1 MKSITKFRNVA
12 VAMLLVFLTGAV
24 TTSCEDEPGYDWLV
38 GTWRIVA
45 PPSEPDNMFTF
56 YGDGTGTYWWPDD
69 WGTSW
74 NYYPFYWEAV
84 GDELYIDFYNGDTWF
99 YYYQLRGGSLYL
111 YDDWN
116 STPLV
121 YNIY

>member
-56 YGDGTGTYWWPDD
+56 YGDGTGTYWGPDD

-74 NYYPFYWEAV
+74 NYYPFYWEAI
-84 GDELYIDFYNGDTWF
+84 GDELYID
-99 YYYQLRGGSLYL
+99 
-111 YDDWN
+111 
-116 STPLV
+116 
-121 YNIY
+121 